1 MADDSLAVPPYSYN
15 LILIAWN
22 VLRNKTFSIASNP
35 ESVLFMEPMKHY
47 RQHFIRRNL
56 TLRAKILQ
64 AVRIFF
70 IQNDYLEVE
79 TPVRIPAPAPE
90 THIDA
95 QEAGGWFLHT
105 SPELC
110 MKRLLSAGYPR
121 IFQICRCFRKQE
133 RGRMHLPEFTLLEW
147 YTAGHTYLE
156 MMTQCEKLIQ
166 FASAVAGQPDA
177 IGYRDRRILL
187 SSPWDRMTVCE
198 AFDRFSRISMKEALA
213 QNRFDEIMA
222 IEIEPCLGNDHPV
235 FLYDYPASCSALAR
249 LKPDNPSVAERFEL
263 YIAGLELCNAFTELT
278 DPVEQRKRFEAE
290 RRFRRHAGKME
301 YPMPESFLSAL
312 SDMPAASG
320 NALGMDRLI
329 LLLTDANSIDDV
341 VAFIPEELE

>member
-1 MADDSLAVPPYSYN
+1 
-15 LILIAWN
+15 
-22 VLRNKTFSIASNP
+22 
-35 ESVLFMEPMKHY
+35 MKHY

-56 TLRAKILQ
+56 ILRAKTLQ
-64 AVRIFF
+64 AVRLFF
-70 IQNDYLEVE
+70 IQNDYLEIE

-95 QEAGGWFLHT
+95 QHSDGWFLHT

-156 MMTQCEKLIQ
+156 MMIQCEQLIR
-166 FASAVAGQPDA
+166 FVAGAAGQTDSIA
-177 IGYRDRRILL
+177 YRDKRIWL
-187 SSPWDRMTVCE
+187 SSPWDRITVCE
-198 AFDRFSRISMKEALA
+198 AFDKYSRTSMQEALEK
-213 QNRFDEIMA
+213 NCFDEIMA
-222 IEIEPCLGNDHPV
+222 TEIEPCLGNDHPV
-235 FLYDYPASCSALAR
+235 FLYDYPASCGALAR
-249 LKPDNPSVAERFEL
+249 LKPDDDSVAERFEL

-278 DPVEQRKRFEAE
+278 DPVEQRKRFEEE
-290 RRFRRHAGKME
+290 RRRRRHAGKTE
-301 YPMPESFLSAL
+301 YPMPESFLNAL
-312 SDMPAASG
+312 NDMPLSSG
-320 NALGMDRLI
+320 NALGLDRLI

>member
-1 MADDSLAVPPYSYN
+1 
-15 LILIAWN
+15 
-22 VLRNKTFSIASNP
+22 
-35 ESVLFMEPMKHY
+35 MEPIKHY

-56 TLRAKILQ
+56 ILRAKILQ
-64 AVRIFF
+64 AVRLFF

-79 TPVRIPAPAPE
+79 TPIRIPAPAPE

-95 QEAGGWFLHT
+95 QEAEGWFLHT

-121 IFQICRCFRKQE
+121 IFQICRCFRKHE
-133 RGRMHLPEFTLLEW
+133 RGRRHLTEFTLLEW
-147 YTAGHTYLE
+147 YTAGHTYLD
-156 MMTQCEKLIQ
+156 MMVQCEKLIQ
-166 FASAVAGQPDA
+166 FVAEAVGQFVSID
-177 IGYRDRRILL
+177 YKDRPILL
-187 SSPWDRMTVCE
+187 SSPWDRMTVSE
-198 AFDRFSRISMKEALA
+198 AFGRFSRTSMKEALA
-213 QNRFDEIMA
+213 QDRFDEIMA
-222 IEIEPCLGNDHPV
+222 IEIEPCIGNNRPV
-235 FLYDYPASCSALAR
+235 FLYDYPASCGALAR

-278 DPVEQRKRFEAE
+278 DPVEQRKRFEEE
-290 RRFRRHAGKME
+290 RRLRRQAGKIE

-312 SDMPAASG
+312 EDMPAASG

-329 LLLTDANSIDDV
+329 LLLTGANSIDDV

>member
-1 MADDSLAVPPYSYN
+1 
-15 LILIAWN
+15 
-22 VLRNKTFSIASNP
+22 
-35 ESVLFMEPMKHY
+35 MEFIKHY

-56 TLRAKILQ
+56 ILRAKILQ
-64 AVRIFF
+64 AVRLFF

-95 QEAGGWFLHT
+95 QEAGRWFLHT

-156 MMTQCEKLIQ
+156 MMDQCEKLIQ
-166 FASAVAGQPDA
+166 FVAEA
-177 IGYRDRRILL
+177 IGHFVSIDYKDRLTLL
-187 SSPWDRMTVCE
+187 SSPWDLMTVSE
-198 AFDRFSRISMKEALA
+198 AFDRFSRTSMKEALA
-213 QNRFDEIMA
+213 QNRFDEIMT
-222 IEIEPCLGNDHPV
+222 IEIEPCLGYDRPV
-235 FLYDYPASCSALAR
+235 FLYDYPASCGALAR

-263 YIAGLELCNAFTELT
+263 YIAGLELCNAFSELT
-278 DPVEQRKRFEAE
+278 DPVEQRKRFEEE
-290 RRFRRHAGKME
+290 RQLRKHAGKIE

-312 SDMPAASG
+312 KDMPAASG

-329 LLLTDANSIDDV
+329 LLLTGANSIDDV

>member
-1 MADDSLAVPPYSYN
+1 M
-15 LILIAWN
+15 
-22 VLRNKTFSIASNP
+22 K
-35 ESVLFMEPMKHY
+35 PMKHY
-47 RQHFIRRNL
+47 RQHFIRWNL
-56 TLRAKILQ
+56 ILRAKILQ
-64 AVRIFF
+64 AVRLFF
-70 IQNDYLEVE
+70 IQNNYLEVE

-95 QEAGGWFLHT
+95 QQADGWFLHT

-156 MMTQCEKLIQ
+156 MMAQCEKLVQIV
-166 FASAVAGQPDA
+166 AGAAGQPDSLC
-177 IGYRDRRILL
+177 YRNRRIGL
-187 SSPWDRMTVCE
+187 SSPWDRMTVSE
-198 AFDRFSRISMKEALA
+198 AFDRYSRISMKAALA
-213 QNRFDEIMA
+213 RNRFDEIMA
-222 IEIEPCLGNDHPV
+222 IEIEPCLGCDHPV
-235 FLYDYPASCSALAR
+235 FLYDYPASCGALAR

-278 DPVEQRKRFEAE
+278 DPVEQRKRFDAE
-290 RRFRRHAGKME
+290 RRLRGLAGKVA

-312 SDMPAASG
+312 NDMPPSSG

>member
-1 MADDSLAVPPYSYN
+1 
-15 LILIAWN
+15 
-22 VLRNKTFSIASNP
+22 
-35 ESVLFMEPMKHY
+35 MEPIKHY

-56 TLRAKILQ
+56 ILRAKILQ
-64 AVRIFF
+64 AVRLFF

-156 MMTQCEKLIQ
+156 MMVQCEKLIQ
-166 FASAVAGQPDA
+166 FVAEAVGQFVSID
-177 IGYRDRRILL
+177 YKDRRILL
-187 SSPWDRMTVCE
+187 SSPWDRMTVSE
-198 AFDRFSRISMKEALA
+198 AFDRFSRTSMKEALA

-222 IEIEPCLGNDHPV
+222 IEIEPCLGYDRPV
-235 FLYDYPASCSALAR
+235 FLYDYPASCGALAR

-278 DPVEQRKRFEAE
+278 DPVEQRKRFEEE
-290 RRFRRHAGKME
+290 RRLRRHAGKIE

-312 SDMPAASG
+312 EDMPAASG

-329 LLLTDANSIDDV
+329 LLLTGANSIDDV

>member
-1 MADDSLAVPPYSYN
+1 MAPF
-15 LILIAWN
+15 
-22 VLRNKTFSIASNP
+22 T
-35 ESVLFMEPMKHY
+35 HY

-56 TLRAKILQ
+56 ILRAQILQ
-64 AVRIFF
+64 AVRLFF

-90 THIDA
+90 THIEA
-95 QEAGGWFLHT
+95 QESGKWFLQP

-121 IFQICRCFRKQE
+121 IFQVCRCFRTQE

-147 YTAGHTYLE
+147 YTAGHAYLE
-156 MMTQCEKLIQ
+156 MMIQCEKLIQ
-166 FASAVAGQPDA
+166 SAARAAGQSDS
-177 IGYRDRRILL
+177 IGYQNKRIWL
-187 SSPWDRMTVCE
+187 SSPWDRLTVCD
-198 AFDRFSRISMKEALA
+198 AFERYSRISMQEALA
-213 QNRFDEIMA
+213 QNSFDEIMA
-222 IEIEPCLGNDHPV
+222 IEIEPCLGNERPV
-235 FLYDYPASCSALAR
+235 FLYDYPASCGALAR
-249 LKPDNPSVAERFEL
+249 LKPDNPSIAERFEL

-290 RRFRRHAGKME
+290 RRFRRHAGKIV

-312 SDMPAASG
+312 NDMPAAAG
-320 NALGMDRLI
+320 NALGIDRLI

-341 VAFIPEELE
+341 VAFIPEEME

>member
-1 MADDSLAVPPYSYN
+1 MLFCC
-15 LILIAWN
+15 IAIVLVAWS

-35 ESVLFMEPMKHY
+35 ARTLLMAFMKHY

-56 TLRAKILQ
+56 TLRAKIIQ
-64 AVRIFF
+64 AVRFFF
-70 IQNDYLEVE
+70 IKNGYLEIE
-79 TPVRIPAPAPE
+79 TPIRIPAPAPE

-95 QEAGGWFLHT
+95 QEAGEWFLHT

-121 IFQICRCFRKQE
+121 IFQICRCFRKLE
-133 RGRMHLPEFTLLEW
+133 RGRLHLPEFTLLEW
-147 YTAGHTYLE
+147 YTAGHTYRE

-166 FASAVAGQPDA
+166 FVAGIAGQPDS
-177 IGYRDRRILL
+177 IGFRNRQIVL
-187 SSPWDRMTVCE
+187 SSPWNRMPVCE
-198 AFDRFSRISMKEALA
+198 AFDLYSRTSMEEALA
-213 QNRFDEIMA
+213 RNCFDEIMA
-222 IEIEPCLGNDHPV
+222 IDIEPCLGNDRPV

-249 LKPDNPSVAERFEL
+249 LKPSNPSVAERFEL

-290 RRFRRHAGKME
+290 RRLRQHAGKME
-301 YPMPESFLSAL
+301 YPMPESFLCAL
-312 SDMPAASG
+312 NDMPAASG

-329 LLLTDANSIDDV
+329 LILTDANSIDDV

>member
-1 MADDSLAVPPYSYN
+1 
-15 LILIAWN
+15 
-22 VLRNKTFSIASNP
+22 
-35 ESVLFMEPMKHY
+35 MEPIKHY

-56 TLRAKILQ
+56 ILRAKILQ
-64 AVRIFF
+64 AVRLFF

-79 TPVRIPAPAPE
+79 TPIRIPAPAPE

-95 QEAGGWFLHT
+95 QEAGKWFLHA

-121 IFQICRCFRKQE
+121 IFQICRCFRKHE

-156 MMTQCEKLIQ
+156 MMVQCEKLIQ
-166 FASAVAGQPDA
+166 FVAEAVGQSVSID
-177 IGYRDRRILL
+177 YKDRSILL
-187 SSPWDRMTVCE
+187 SSPWDRMTVSE
-198 AFDRFSRISMKEALA
+198 AFGRFSRTSMKEALS
-213 QNRFDEIMA
+213 QDRFDEIMA
-222 IEIEPCLGNDHPV
+222 IEIEPCLGNNRPV
-235 FLYDYPASCSALAR
+235 FLYDYPASCGALAR

-278 DPVEQRKRFEAE
+278 DPVEQRKRFEEE
-290 RRFRRHAGKME
+290 RRLHRQAGKIE

-312 SDMPAASG
+312 EDMPAASG

-329 LLLTDANSIDDV
+329 LLLTDANSIDNV

>member
-1 MADDSLAVPPYSYN
+1 MA
-15 LILIAWN
+15 
-22 VLRNKTFSIASNP
+22 F
-35 ESVLFMEPMKHY
+35 MKHY

-64 AVRIFF
+64 AVRFFF
-70 IQNDYLEVE
+70 INNDYLEIE
-79 TPVRIPAPAPE
+79 TPIRIPAPAPE

-133 RGRMHLPEFTLLEW
+133 RGRLHLPEFTLLEW

-156 MMTQCEKLIQ
+156 MMTQCETLIQ
-166 FASAVAGQPDA
+166 FVAGVAGQPDS
-177 IGYRDRRILL
+177 IGYRDRQISL
-187 SSPWDRMTVCE
+187 SSPWNRMPVCE
-198 AFDRFSRISMKEALA
+198 AFDRYSRTSMKEALSK
-213 QNRFDEIMA
+213 NRFDEIMA
-222 IEIEPCLGNDHPV
+222 IDIEPCLGNDHPV

-290 RRFRRHAGKME
+290 RRLRHHAGKME

-312 SDMPAASG
+312 NDMPAASG
-320 NALGMDRLI
+320 NAIGMDRLI

>member
-1 MADDSLAVPPYSYN
+1 MKP
-15 LILIAWN
+15 I
-22 VLRNKTFSIASNP
+22 
-35 ESVLFMEPMKHY
+35 KHY

-56 TLRAKILQ
+56 VLRANILQ
-64 AVRIFF
+64 SVRLFF
-70 IQNDYLEVE
+70 IKNDYLEVE
-79 TPVRIPAPAPE
+79 TPSRIPAPAPE

-95 QEAGGWFLHT
+95 QEAGRWFLHT

-147 YTAGHTYLE
+147 YTASHTYLE
-156 MMTQCEKLIQ
+156 MMVQCEKLIQ
-166 FASAVAGQPDA
+166 FVAEAVGQSVSIDYK
-177 IGYRDRRILL
+177 GRRILL
-187 SSPWDRMTVCE
+187 SSPWDRMTVSE
-198 AFDRFSRISMKEALA
+198 AFDRFSRISMKEAMA

-222 IEIEPCLGNDHPV
+222 IEIEPCLGYDRPV
-235 FLYDYPASCSALAR
+235 FLYDYPASCGALAR

-278 DPVEQRKRFEAE
+278 DPVEQRKRFEEE
-290 RRFRRHAGKME
+290 RRLRRQAAKIE
-301 YPMPESFLSAL
+301 YPMPERFLSAL
-312 SDMPAASG
+312 EDMPAASG

-329 LLLTDANSIDDV
+329 LLLTGADSIDDV

>member
-1 MADDSLAVPPYSYN
+1 
-15 LILIAWN
+15 
-22 VLRNKTFSIASNP
+22 
-35 ESVLFMEPMKHY
+35 MEPIKHY

-56 TLRAKILQ
+56 ILRANILQ
-64 AVRIFF
+64 AVRLFF
-70 IQNDYLEVE
+70 IRNDYLEIE

-95 QEAGGWFLHT
+95 QEAGRWFLHT

-156 MMTQCEKLIQ
+156 MMIQCEKLIQ
-166 FASAVAGQPDA
+166 FVAEAVGQFVSID
-177 IGYRDRRILL
+177 YKDRRILL
-187 SSPWDRMTVCE
+187 SSPWDRMTVSE
-198 AFDRFSRISMKEALA
+198 AFGRFSRTSMKEALA

-222 IEIEPCLGNDHPV
+222 IEIEPCLGYDRPV
-235 FLYDYPASCSALAR
+235 FLYDYPASCGALAR

-278 DPVEQRKRFEAE
+278 DPVEQRKRFEEE
-290 RRFRRHAGKME
+290 RRLRRHAGKIE

-312 SDMPAASG
+312 EDMPAASG

-329 LLLTDANSIDDV
+329 LLLTGADSIDDV

>member
-1 MADDSLAVPPYSYN
+1 
-15 LILIAWN
+15 
-22 VLRNKTFSIASNP
+22 
-35 ESVLFMEPMKHY
+35 MEPIKHY

-56 TLRAKILQ
+56 ILRANILQ
-64 AVRIFF
+64 AVRLFF
-70 IQNDYLEVE
+70 IRNDYLEVE

-90 THIDA
+90 IHIDA
-95 QEAGGWFLHT
+95 QEAGRWFLHT

-156 MMTQCEKLIQ
+156 MMIQCEKLIQ
-166 FASAVAGQPDA
+166 FVAEAVGQFVSID
-177 IGYRDRRILL
+177 YKDRRILL
-187 SSPWDRMTVCE
+187 SSPWDRMTVSE
-198 AFDRFSRISMKEALA
+198 AFDRFSRTSMKEALA

-222 IEIEPCLGNDHPV
+222 IEIEPCLGYDRPV
-235 FLYDYPASCSALAR
+235 FLYDYPASCGALAR

-278 DPVEQRKRFEAE
+278 DPVEQRKRFEEE
-290 RRFRRHAGKME
+290 RRLRRHAGKIE

-312 SDMPAASG
+312 EDMPAASG

-329 LLLTDANSIDDV
+329 LLLTGANSIDDV

>member
-1 MADDSLAVPPYSYN
+1 MLFYFNNYN
-15 LILIAWN
+15 LILITWN
-22 VLRNKTFSIASNP
+22 VLRNKTFSMISDP
-35 ESVLFMEPMKHY
+35 GRILFMEPMKHY

-56 TLRAKILQ
+56 TQRAKILQ
-64 AVRIFF
+64 AVRLFF
-70 IQNDYLEVE
+70 TQNDYLEIE
-79 TPVRIPAPAPE
+79 TPIRIPAPAPE

-156 MMTQCEKLIQ
+156 MMIQCEELIR
-166 FASAVAGQPDA
+166 FVAGAAGQPDF
-177 IGYRDRRILL
+177 IGYRNRRISLL
-187 SSPWDRMTVCE
+187 SPWDRLTVCE
-198 AFDRFSRISMKEALA
+198 AFDRYTRISMMEALA
-213 QNRFDEIMA
+213 QHRFDEIMG
-222 IEIEPCLGNDHPV
+222 IEIEPCLGNDRPV
-235 FLYDYPASCSALAR
+235 FLYDYPASCGALAR
-249 LKPDNPSVAERFEL
+249 LKPDNHAVAERFEL

-278 DPVEQRKRFEAE
+278 DPTEQRKRFEAE
-290 RRFRRHAGKME
+290 RRLRGHAGKIE

-312 SDMPAASG
+312 NDMPASSG
-320 NALGMDRLI
+320 NALGLDRLI
-329 LLLTDANSIDDV
+329 LLLTYSNSIDDV

>member
-1 MADDSLAVPPYSYN
+1 
-15 LILIAWN
+15 
-22 VLRNKTFSIASNP
+22 
-35 ESVLFMEPMKHY
+35 MEPVKHY
-47 RQHFIRRNL
+47 RQQFIRQNL
-56 TLRAKILQ
+56 FLRAKILQ
-64 AVRIFF
+64 AVRLFF

-95 QEAGGWFLHT
+95 LDAGGWFLHT

-121 IFQICRCFRKQE
+121 IFQLCRCFRKQE

-156 MMTQCEKLIQ
+156 MMAQCEKLIQ
-166 FASAVAGQPDA
+166 FVSGVIGQSDS
-177 IGYRDRRILL
+177 IGYRNQRILL
-187 SSPWDRMTVCE
+187 SSPWDRITVCE
-198 AFDRFSRISMKEALA
+198 AFDRYSRTSVKDALA

-249 LKPDNPSVAERFEL
+249 LKPDDPSVAERFEL
-263 YIAGLELCNAFTELT
+263 YIAGLELCNAFTELE
-278 DPVEQRKRFEAE
+278 DPVEQRTRFEAE
-290 RRFRRHAGKME
+290 RRLRQRAGKTE
-301 YPMPESFLSAL
+301 YPMPESFLNAL

>member
-1 MADDSLAVPPYSYN
+1 

-35 ESVLFMEPMKHY
+35 ARILLIEPMKHY
-47 RQHFIRRNL
+47 RQHFIRQKL
-56 TLRAKILQ
+56 ILRAKILQ
-64 AVRIFF
+64 AVRLFF

-133 RGRMHLPEFTLLEW
+133 RGLLHLPEFTILEW
-147 YTAGHTYLE
+147 YTTGHTYLE
-156 MMTQCEKLIQ
+156 MMDQCEKLIQ
-166 FASAVAGQPDA
+166 FVAEVAGQPDS
-177 IGYRDRRILL
+177 IDYRNRRILL
-187 SSPWDRMTVCE
+187 SSPWDRLTVSD
-198 AFDRFSRISMKEALA
+198 AFDRHSRISMKAALA

-249 LKPDNPSVAERFEL
+249 LKPDNPLVAERFEL

-290 RRFRRHAGKME
+290 GWFRQHSGKIE
-301 YPMPESFLSAL
+301 YPMPESFLCAL
-312 SDMPAASG
+312 DDMPEASG

>member
-1 MADDSLAVPPYSYN
+1 
-15 LILIAWN
+15 
-22 VLRNKTFSIASNP
+22 
-35 ESVLFMEPMKHY
+35 MEFTKHY

-56 TLRAKILQ
+56 ILRAKILQ
-64 AVRIFF
+64 AVRLFF
-70 IQNDYLEVE
+70 ILNDYLEVE

-156 MMTQCEKLIQ
+156 MMVQCEKLIQ
-166 FASAVAGQPDA
+166 FVAEA
-177 IGYRDRRILL
+177 IGHFVSIDYKDRRTLL
-187 SSPWDRMTVCE
+187 SSPWDRMTVSE

-222 IEIEPCLGNDHPV
+222 IEIEPCLGYDRPV
-235 FLYDYPASCSALAR
+235 FLYDYPASCGALAR

-278 DPVEQRKRFEAE
+278 DPVEQRKRFEEE
-290 RRFRRHAGKME
+290 RQLRKHAGKIE

-312 SDMPAASG
+312 KDMPAASG

-329 LLLTDANSIDDV
+329 LLLTGANSIDEV